1 MLWMIWK
8 TAEPQT
14 TKMNRPRSQGPTGDL
29 LAFLSFQKKTIIA
42 VTCRIMT
49 SFSQNDRHIKQLCIE
64 LWFRFL
70 ILADQLQISKK
81 LILKSKR
88 KIYFLVIDVRI
99 NNNFFLILESILK
112 FISRNFLDFSCILK
126 RDYPTKCSKNQKPKK
141 KLFFWY

>member
-29 LAFLSFQKKTIIA
+29 LAFLSFQKKTIIV

-99 NNNFFLILESILK
+99 NYNFFFNFRKYTQIHIQK
-112 FISRNFLDFSCILK
+112 FFRFF
-126 RDYPTKCSKNQKPKK
+126 
-141 KLFFWY
+141 LFFKKRLPY